1 MIENVLS
8 KKQWSAGKKIGVKTA
23 ISALIIIAA
32 VVLPQLV
39 HLVTGAPGGVKYL
52 PMYLPVVIGGAVM
65 GTVWGLGIGILSP
78 LVSFLITSAF
88 GNPMPMAARLPFMM
102 AELGMFALVSG
113 MFSKL
118 IYNKPW
124 TAIIAVLAAEIIGR
138 AFFLLLI
145 AIFGRFTPFTVPMI
159 WGQIKTGFIG
169 LVLQAVIAPLCIIGI
184 RYLIKKDE
192 QNG

>member
-8 KKQWSAGKKIGVKTA
+8 KKQWSAGKKIGIKTA

-39 HLVTGAPGGVKYL
+39 HLATGAPGGVKYL

-113 MFSKL
+113 MFGKL

-145 AIFGRFTPFTVPMI
+145 AIFGKFTPFTVPMI